1 MNTLKVRSFFGK
13 MTLFRVRGN
22 DNTVLSV
29 LPAGNVFIIGGGD
42 GISVLNSVSVLSL
55 ATGQTS
61 LAAPMLHARTAHAT
75 ATSESHIFAFGSMGD
90 RLTTEA
96 TFNSEIYDPQADT

>member
-1 MNTLKVRSFFGK
+1 M
-13 MTLFRVRGN
+13 
-22 DNTVLSV
+22 LSV
-29 LPAGNVFIIGGGD
+29 LHAGNVFIIGGGD
-42 GISVLNSVSVLSL
+42 GINVLNSVGVLNL

-75 ATSESHIFAFGSMGD
+75 ATSESHIFAFGSMGE

-96 TFNSEIYDPQADT
+96 TFNSEIYDPQANT